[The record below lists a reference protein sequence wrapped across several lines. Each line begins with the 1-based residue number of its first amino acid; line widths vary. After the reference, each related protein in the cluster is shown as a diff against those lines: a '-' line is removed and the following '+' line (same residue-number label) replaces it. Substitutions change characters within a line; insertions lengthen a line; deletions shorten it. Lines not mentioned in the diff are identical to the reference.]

1 MNLLDRIKLLGLVL
15 IMLSCKKQ
23 TAPESEYLLER
34 DNSLKQTTR
43 TSTAVIDP
51 VIPYQPAIADSIT
64 AIFVCQKGRYFSV
77 NGLRSFMNSFY
88 YYDASRPLSF
98 DSLIKRMPTKLD
110 LNMIQFTQ
118 GDSSDMT
125 ITYPK
130 GNNSVHSKKGYPNC
144 ILDEFPHN
152 CGSCFWGDNLAI
164 NYKIRFSGNNYNT
177 DKIFSEGNGYY
188 ATLEAD
194 VKIKP
199 SSCSSGKRCYY
210 SIYFDNYSYFKVNS
224 KWFVWINRIGDFCEA
239 GH

>member
-1 MNLLDRIKLLGLVL
+1 MNLRNYIKYLGLVL
-15 IMLSCKKQ
+15 IIFSCKKQ
-23 TAPESEYLLER
+23 PAPESKYLLDR
-34 DNSLKQTTR
+34 DNSPKQTTR
-43 TSTAVIDP
+43 TTTTLIDP
-51 VIPYQPAIADSIT
+51 ATSYQPTKADSIT
-64 AIFVCQKGRYFSV
+64 AIFICQKGRYFSV
-77 NGLRSFMNSFY
+77 NGGRYFMNSFY
-88 YYDASRPLSF
+88 YYDAASTLSF
-98 DSLIKRMPTKLD
+98 DSLIKRAPTKLYPN
-110 LNMIQFTQ
+110 LIQFAQ

-130 GNNSVHSKKGYPNC
+130 GNDSIHSIKGYPDC
-144 ILDEFPHN
+144 ILDQFPYD
-152 CGSCFWGDNLAI
+152 CGSCFWVENLGV
-164 NYKIRFSGNNYNT
+164 NYKIRFNGNNYNT

-210 SIYFDNYSYFKVNS
+210 SIYFENYSYFKVNS